1 MSEMDLM
8 KRIVQIEYK
17 LFRSI
22 RDGHKAHDGDKFH
35 NLRVEVKLLRCLY
48 FGKESS
54 FCKK

>member
-8 KRIVQIEYK
+8 KKIVQIEYE

-22 RDGHKAHDGDKFH
+22 IDGHKANDVDKFH